1 MNLINKILERRR
13 ESVSFIQECFRQFL
27 LRRRLVSYAKKH
39 TKYYSVYPSRTD
51 FEKISIKLYTNLKD
65 PSQFVEL
72 PVRFCNKRNCYIFD
86 IPKSKFPSKKKY
98 MCFTFVLDDSTI
110 VDSKYNCIFFGG
122 RYVNQI
128 DFNTIDKKES
138 KLQKAFRNYM
148 YIYKRILFKNDDRKQ
163 NNNKRE
169 YKLIDISNMDS
180 DKGSP
185 LRNNNNLQTLNN
197 QAHNGTGQFL
207 RSFTFKNPKRTFYS
221 LNNNSTEP
229 VNLNS
234 SGSEDKSRSKKKK
247 EKRNKSILKEHGS
260 QSSRATMSSKS
271 LTYKKVSFGWVE
283 TSE

>member
-197 QAHNGTGQFL
+197 QANNGHGQFL